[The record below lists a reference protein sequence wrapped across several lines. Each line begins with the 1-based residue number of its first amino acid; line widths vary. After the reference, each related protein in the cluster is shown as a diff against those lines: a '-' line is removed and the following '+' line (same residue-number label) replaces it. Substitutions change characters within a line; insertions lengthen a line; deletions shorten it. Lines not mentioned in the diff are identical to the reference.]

1 MINTNQFYYIEK
13 SFTEINEKLDKLLT
27 MFTVTGP
34 LYGPGSGEI
43 EGHIDE
49 DEIGW
54 SDTLNPFTFNDFAE
68 NKIYSYDGMLQSII
82 KGKDNRIL
90 LLRDGYE
97 FSNKHTKS
105 EVFQY
110 IAVGQDDE
118 GYPIELVGNENNLG
132 FRQIP
137 IEGLTGIFYGAV
149 CFNEVGLIFYYSF
162 NNGIKVHSGNT
173 LTLVCNNKG
182 I

>member
-27 MFTVTGP
+27 ILTVTSP
-34 LYGPGSGEI
+34 LHESNSGEVVYL
-43 EGHIDE
+43 IDE
-49 DEIGW
+49 VEE
-54 SDTLNPFTFNDFAE
+54 STESNPFTDNYFTE
-68 NKIYSYDGMLQSII
+68 NKIYSYDEMLQSII

-105 EVFQY
+105 DVFQY
-110 IAVGQDDE
+110 IAVVQEDV
-118 GYPIELVGNENNLG
+118 GYPIELIADHENNLG